1 VNVVLVLGV
10 ATATGV
16 LLVLSGLIPS
26 RPPLL
31 DALEHLHGRRPRA
44 DEREQSG
51 GGLLVRI
58 VGRPA
63 AQTAAGEQLVRRVET
78 DLRVTGQRADELIAR
93 QSICALA
100 GLVWAPATAALMM
113 IGGVR
118 VSWVLPVWTS
128 LVLSAAGAA
137 IPVVSLKA
145 AAAERRRGF
154 RHALGCFLDLV
165 AVRLAGGAGIESALQ
180 LSATSGQGWAF
191 GELRQALAEARL
203 LGETPWAALDRLGTQ
218 LDISELNELAASA
231 GLAGDEGARVRRS
244 IAAKA
249 HTIRIR
255 GLADAES
262 VAHAASER
270 MSLPIVL
277 LMVGFVIFLG
287 YPAVN
292 QVLTG
297 L

>member
-1 VNVVLVLGV
+1 MNVVFALGV
-10 ATATGV
+10 GIAAGV
-16 LLVLSGLIPS
+16 LLVGSGLVPA
-26 RPPLL
+26 RPALS
-31 DALEHLHGRRPRA
+31 DALERFHRRDAGPTPTSEA
-44 DEREQSG
+44 S
-51 GGLLVRI
+51 LLVRF
-58 VGRPA
+58 VGGPA
-63 AQTAAGEQLVRRVET
+63 ARSAAGRQMRRRLEG
-78 DLRVTGQRADELIAR
+78 DLRVTGRSADDLIAR
-93 QSICALA
+93 QSLCALA
-100 GLVWAPATAALMM
+100 GLVWAPVTAALMM
-113 IGGVR
+113 GGGVR
-118 VSWVLPVWTS
+118 VSWVLPVWIS
-128 LVLSAAGAA
+128 LVLAGAGAA
-137 IPVVSLKA
+137 IPVVSLKV

-165 AVRLAGGAGIESALQ
+165 AVRLAGGTGIDGALQ

-191 GELRQALAEARL
+191 TEIRHALGEARL
-203 LGETPWAALDRLGTQ
+203 LGQPPWAGLDRLGTE
-218 LDISELNELAASA
+218 LHISELNELAASV

-249 HTIRIR
+249 RAIRIR

-262 VAHAASER
+262 VAQAASER

>member
-1 VNVVLVLGV
+1 VNVVFVLGGGL
-10 ATATGV
+10 ATGV
-16 LLVLSGLIPS
+16 LLVVSGLIPS

-31 DALEHLHGRRPRA
+31 DALERLHRSAIR
-44 DEREQSG
+44 EREPSEG
-51 GGLLVRI
+51 GMVVRI

-63 AQTAAGEQLVRRVET
+63 VRTSAGQHLVRRVEA
-78 DLRVTGQRADELIAR
+78 DLRVTGKRADELIAR
-93 QSICALA
+93 QSICALT

-113 IGGVR
+113 VGGVG

-128 LVLSAAGAA
+128 LVFGAVGAA

-145 AAAERRRGF
+145 TAAERRRGF

-180 LSATSGQGWAF
+180 LSATSGHGWAF

-203 LGETPWAALDRLGTQ
+203 LGEPPWAGLDRLGTQ
-218 LDISELNELAASA
+218 LDISELNELAASV

-249 HTIRIR
+249 RTIRIR

-262 VAHAASER
+262 VAQAASER

-292 QVLTG
+292 QVLSG